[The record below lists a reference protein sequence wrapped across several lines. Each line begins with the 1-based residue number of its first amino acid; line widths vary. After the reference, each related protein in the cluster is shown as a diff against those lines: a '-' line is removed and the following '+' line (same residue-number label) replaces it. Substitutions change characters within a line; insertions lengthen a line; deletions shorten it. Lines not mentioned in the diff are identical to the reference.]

1 MHAQQQQA
9 TASQSSPDRALN
21 RALIDLPHAID
32 LSYIHVFCISRYI
45 HMKMGGL
52 KGFRGDE
59 GLFGNQQ

>member
-1 MHAQQQQA
+1 MHAQQKKA

-21 RALIDLPHAID
+21 RALIDLPHAMD
-32 LSYIHVFCISRYI
+32 LSYIYVLCISRYI